1 METKELD
8 YDLPQELIAQRP
20 PARREASRLLV
31 YRRATGEV
39 RHRRFADLPEEL
51 GGELVVV
58 NDTRVVPARL
68 RLRRPGG
75 GEAEVLLLEQV
86 EEDVWEALA
95 RPSRRLR
102 SG

>member
-1 METKELD
+1 MRTKQLD
-8 YDLPQELIAQRP
+8 YDLPKELIAQRP
-20 PARREASRLLV
+20 PERREASRLLV

-39 RHRRFADLPEEL
+39 LHRRFTDLPDEL

-75 GEAEVLLLEQV
+75 GEAEVLLLERV
-86 EEDVWEALA
+86 ENGVWEALA
-95 RPSRRLR
+95 RPSRR
-102 SG
+102 